1 MNELGM
7 IVNLRKPEALSMARR
22 LLQWG
27 QDNTCT
33 FLLPHQEASALTT
46 TGIDDEQWLK
56 TVKLALVIGGDGTF
70 LRAARYIMGT
80 DIILHGVNLGH
91 LGFLASSRP
100 EYVEHDLTNILN
112 DNFTVLERRVLK
124 CVLIHDA
131 SPLHQIYAL
140 NDIVLTTNAIA
151 RLLQIE
157 IRFNDEFF
165 CVLPADGVIVSTPT
179 GSTAYALSAGGPVI
193 PPHMDAMLLAPLC
206 AHTLYSRPL
215 VASEDDCI
223 TLIPRGVS
231 RDLMLTQ
238 DGQLAYEAL
247 PNDRISIRLSRTK
260 KIRTVNLP
268 GRNFLDI
275 VREKLGW
282 GTSKGVQ
289 D

>member
-1 MNELGM
+1 MNQLGM

-27 QDNTCT
+27 QDNNCT

-56 TVKLALVIGGDGTF
+56 TVNLALVIGGDGTF

-100 EYVEHDLTNILN
+100 EYVEHDLTNILQ

-124 CVLIHDA
+124 CVLIHDDA
-131 SPLHQIYAL
+131 PLHQIYAL

-215 VASEDDCI
+215 VASENDCI

-247 PNDRISIRLSRTK
+247 PNDRINIRLSRTK

-282 GTSKGVQ
+282 GSSRGV
-289 D
+289 

>member
-7 IVNLRKPEALSMARR
+7 IVNLRKPEAVNMARNILR
-22 LLQWG
+22 WG
-27 QDNTCT
+27 QENNCT

-46 TGIDDEQWLK
+46 TGLNDEQWLK

-100 EYVEHDLTNILN
+100 DEAEHDLMNIVQ
-112 DNFTVLERRVLK
+112 DNFTVLERRVLR
-124 CVLIHDA
+124 CILYHDGA
-131 SPLHQIYAL
+131 PLHRLYAL
-140 NDIVLTTNAIA
+140 NDVVLTTNAIA

-165 CVLPADGVIVSTPT
+165 CVLPADGAIVSTPT

-215 VASEDDCI
+215 MASENDCI

-238 DGQLAYEAL
+238 DGQLAYEL
-247 PNDRISIRLSRTK
+247 FPNDRIEIDLADNHR
-260 KIRTVNLP
+260 IRTVNLP

>member
-1 MNELGM
+1 MK
-7 IVNLRKPEALSMARR
+7 NLKKIM
-22 LLQWG
+22 
-27 QDNTCT
+27 
-33 FLLPHQEASALTT
+33 
-46 TGIDDEQWLK
+46 
-56 TVKLALVIGGDGTF
+56 ALVIIG
-70 LRAARYIMGT
+70 LVM
-80 DIILHGVNLGH
+80 
-91 LGFLASSRP
+91 
-100 EYVEHDLTNILN
+100 
-112 DNFTVLERRVLK
+112 
-124 CVLIHDA
+124 
-131 SPLHQIYAL
+131 
-140 NDIVLTTNAIA
+140 
-151 RLLQIE
+151 
-157 IRFNDEFF
+157 
-165 CVLPADGVIVSTPT
+165 PADGVIVSTPT

-247 PNDRISIRLSRTK
+247 PNDKINIRLSRTK